1 VLKCVAVGA
10 PITPGSRVAG
20 GLKRREDN
28 DKYHKERA
36 KQPEMKRRRIQ
47 TIIDNYKIYDWVH
60 EGENTYQKG
69 LTDPKVKVVKNPE
82 TDHRVLGSVVLVTKD
97 LRF

>member
-1 VLKCVAVGA
+1 LAIHRLNQGSGSSTVLKCADVGA

-20 GLKRREDN
+20 GLKRREDD

-47 TIIDNYKIYDWVH
+47 TIIDN
-60 EGENTYQKG
+60 Q
-69 LTDPKVKVVKNPE
+69 L
-82 TDHRVLGSVVLVTKD
+82 
-97 LRF
+97 